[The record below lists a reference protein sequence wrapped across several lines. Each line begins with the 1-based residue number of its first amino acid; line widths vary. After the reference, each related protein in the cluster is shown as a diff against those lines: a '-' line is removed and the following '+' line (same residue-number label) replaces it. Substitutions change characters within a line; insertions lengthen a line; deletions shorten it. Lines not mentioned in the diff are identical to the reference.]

1 MTQSGCVELLGR
13 LNQLYEPLIPCAGLN
28 REIMAAHDLLRQW
41 RQPLEAKLEQ
51 QDATKPLLDAASLK
65 ELFAAQL
72 LRIEAE
78 AHKLPSAMS
87 HLICAVV
94 KLLAALP
101 LEREKL
107 LSVDA
112 LRTLTLGF
120 LELTYSLSCDPLLQI
135 QAPAQ
140 AKSLSVT
147 ARSLEYMQA
156 RAKIWPLLHEPSQI
170 LDFALNLSTDCQ
182 REIQLLVHPY
192 YEPQGQCLP
201 AWSKQVFKALSKS
214 ELLLQRLTMLNQHAS
229 KDELAVV
236 SAANSLLDLC
246 RNAYQQAS
254 QQPDIAPHL
263 LTQLAALYEQATQV
277 LAPLQQDPMPLSQ
290 VVALCAQ
297 LYALGQ
303 ELQRKLARHD
313 EPCALKWASTSE
325 QREALLLGLQPQVE
339 HSRTK
344 LERVTKGALSSKLY
358 SCLNKCYQQCVQAEN
373 KLNVSTEQSQP
384 STDNTAL
391 ISVLEQLKQQ
401 YDELLD
407 IIDPARTQDA
417 GMTVLSL
424 SWLNLPLPHQ
434 SLPKGLSRV
443 ISQLYRSLMPS
454 TRCSL

>member
-1 MTQSGCVELLGR
+1 MLQSGCVELLGR
-13 LNQLYEPLIPCAGLN
+13 LNQLYEPLVPCAGLN

-51 QDATKPLLDAASLK
+51 QQDATKPPYNAASLK
-65 ELFAAQL
+65 ASFSAQL

-78 AHKLPSAMS
+78 AHKLPLAMQRP
-87 HLICAVV
+87 ICAVV

-101 LEREKL
+101 LEREEL
-107 LSVDA
+107 LSIDA

-120 LELTYSLSCDPLLQI
+120 LELTHNLSCDPLLQL

-140 AKSLSVT
+140 AEALSVA
-147 ARSLEYMQA
+147 ARSLEYMRA
-156 RAKIWPLLHEPSQI
+156 RAQAWQLCHEPSQI

-254 QQPDIAPHL
+254 QQPDTTPRL
-263 LTQLAALYEQATQV
+263 LTQLASFQEQATQV
-277 LAPLQQDPMPLSQ
+277 LAQLQQDPMPLSQ
-290 VVALCAQ
+290 VVDLCAQ

-303 ELQRKLARHD
+303 ELQRTQVSPKGR
-313 EPCALKWASTSE
+313 ALCSDN
-325 QREALLLGLQPQVE
+325 LLGHYVLSESVGNPQLKMGE
-339 HSRTK
+339 HLR
-344 LERVTKGALSSKLY
+344 A
-358 SCLNKCYQQCVQAEN
+358 AEN
-373 KLNVSTEQSQP
+373 H
-384 STDNTAL
+384 AL
-391 ISVLEQLKQQ
+391 RLAAAS
-401 YDELLD
+401 
-407 IIDPARTQDA
+407 
-417 GMTVLSL
+417 
-424 SWLNLPLPHQ
+424 
-434 SLPKGLSRV
+434 
-443 ISQLYRSLMPS
+443 
-454 TRCSL
+454 